1 MLERLDCEA
10 AEAAERQIDQF
21 IEKRAKDREEA
32 NQEEELWRASERRV
46 REKRREENR
55 ELWIAFHGR
64 QHRAFL
70 DLAAHH
76 ADKRSR
82 LLLEGGYDPDQGS
95 GEEVG

>member
-1 MLERLDCEA
+1 MDVEKTEA
-10 AEAAERQIDQF
+10 AEKSLDEF
-21 IEKRAKDREEA
+21 INRRSKQKKRA

-46 REKRREENR
+46 LEKRRRENR
-55 ELWIAFHGR
+55 EAWIDFHGR

-82 LLLEGGYDPDQGS
+82 LLLEGGYSPDEGPD
-95 GEEVG
+95 GEAA